1 MTTIPHGAAHDPPRD
16 PRQDPF
22 PSTPAPASYDP
33 VRFCVLTTVAV
44 IAWIAGPPFA
54 VVLTAALGLWAYTRA
69 IRGGLAR
76 TRCVLRRPWLAVAY
90 LALAFAAGAIMMV
103 RGLLR

>member
-1 MTTIPHGAAHDPPRD
+1 MTTIPHDAPRD

-22 PSTPAPASYDP
+22 PSPPAPASYDP
-33 VRFCVLTTVAV
+33 VRFCVLTTVALL
-44 IAWIAGPPFA
+44 AWVAGPPVA
-54 VVLTAALGLWAYTRA
+54 VALTAGLGLWAYGRA

-76 TRCVLRRPWLAVAY
+76 TRCLLRRPWLAVAY
-90 LALAFAAGAIMMV
+90 LALAFAAGAIITV